1 MSAGRRRRIEDVASY
16 NFFNDNEGYSLP
28 MTSSAM
34 PVLNKAI
41 EHRFDNHGISLAAVE
56 WGDPDG
62 LPVIALHGW
71 LDNVAS
77 FAPLAA
83 KLRGIRLIA
92 IDLAGHGLSDHRSLD
107 NTYNIWQDVA
117 DVYTVV
123 EQLGL
128 STFALLGHSRGAMI
142 ATLTAG
148 TYPERVSHLGLI
160 DSFVPQAIDE
170 TEMPAQLA
178 LSIEDKHLRLRREPR
193 LYATREDALASRIH
207 RGEARLSEASAKLI
221 AERGLRHDAEGFRW
235 RADEKL
241 KVASEV
247 KLTPAIV
254 RAFVE
259 RIKCPSLLLLSDPQR
274 TERFYGMDQ
283 HAQQLVVEIIAGSH
297 HFHMEDTVV
306 PTAQRLN
313 NFFGQ
318 ASE

>member
-1 MSAGRRRRIEDVASY
+1 
-16 NFFNDNEGYSLP
+16 
-28 MTSSAM
+28 MTSTSAAL
-34 PVLNKAI
+34 LNNTI
-41 EHRFDNHGISLAAVE
+41 EHRFDNHGINLAAVE
-56 WGDPDG
+56 WGDPEG

-71 LDNVAS
+71 LDNAAS

-83 KLRGIRLIA
+83 RLEGVRLIA
-92 IDLAGHGLSDHRSLD
+92 LDLAGHGLSDHRSRD

-128 STFALLGHSRGAMI
+128 TTFALLGHSRGAMI

-160 DSFVPQAIDE
+160 DSFVPQAKSEAD
-170 TEMPAQLA
+170 MPEQLA
-178 LSIEDKHLRLRREPR
+178 LSIADKHLRLRREPR
-193 LYATREDALASRIH
+193 IYATRDEAIASRTSRGETLLSLAS
-207 RGEARLSEASAKLI
+207 ANLI
-221 AERGLRHDAEGFRW
+221 AERGLRREGEGFRW

-254 RAFVE
+254 QAFVG
-259 RIKCPSLLLLSDPQR
+259 RIQCSSLLLLSDPQR
-274 TERFYGMDQ
+274 MARFYGMEQ
-283 HAQQLVVEIIAGSH
+283 HAPGLVVDIIEGSH
-297 HFHMEDTVV
+297 HFHMEETVV

-313 NFFGQ
+313 DFYRSD
-318 ASE
+318 A

>member
-1 MSAGRRRRIEDVASY
+1 
-16 NFFNDNEGYSLP
+16 
-28 MTSSAM
+28 MTSTST
-34 PVLNKAI
+34 VLLNDTI

-71 LDNVAS
+71 LDNAAS

-83 KLRGIRLIA
+83 RLDGVRLIA
-92 IDLAGHGLSDHRSLD
+92 LDLAGHGLSDHRSLD

-128 STFALLGHSRGAMI
+128 TTFALLGHSRGAMI
-142 ATLTAG
+142 ATLTTG

-160 DSFVPQAIDE
+160 DSFVPQAKSE
-170 TEMPAQLA
+170 AEVPEQLA
-178 LSIEDKHLRLRREPR
+178 LSIADKHLRLRREPR
-193 LYATREDALASRIH
+193 IYATRDEAIASRTSRGETRLSLAS
-207 RGEARLSEASAKLI
+207 ANLI
-221 AERGLRHDAEGFRW
+221 AERGLRREGEGFRW

-254 RAFVE
+254 KTFVE
-259 RIKCPSLLLLSDPQR
+259 RIQCPSLLLLSDPQR
-274 TERFYGMDQ
+274 MERFYGMEQ
-283 HAQQLVVEIIAGSH
+283 YTPALAVEIIQGTH
-297 HFHMEDTVV
+297 HFHMEETVAA
-306 PTAQRLN
+306 TAQRLN
-313 NFFGQ
+313 LFFGQ
-318 ASE
+318 SDE

>member
-1 MSAGRRRRIEDVASY
+1 
-16 NFFNDNEGYSLP
+16 
-28 MTSSAM
+28 MTSSAI
-34 PVLNKAI
+34 PLLNNAI
-41 EHRFDNHGISLAAVE
+41 AHRFDNHGSSLAALE

-71 LDNVAS
+71 LDNAAS
-77 FAPLAA
+77 FAPLAER
-83 KLRGIRLIA
+83 LEGVRLIA

-142 ATLTAG
+142 STLTAG
-148 TYPERVSHLGLI
+148 AYPERVSHLGLI

-170 TEMPAQLA
+170 AELPAQLA

-193 LYATREDALASRIH
+193 IYATRDEALASRTS
-207 RGEARLSEASAKLI
+207 RGEARLSLASAKLI
-221 AERGLRHDAEGFRW
+221 AERGLRHEGEGFRW

-283 HAQQLVVEIIAGSH
+283 HAQQLTIEIIEGTH
-297 HFHMEDTVV
+297 HFHMEETVV

-313 NFFGQ
+313 QFFGQ
-318 ASE
+318 SCE

>member
-1 MSAGRRRRIEDVASY
+1 
-16 NFFNDNEGYSLP
+16 
-28 MTSSAM
+28 MTPSKIA
-34 PVLNKAI
+34 PLNNAI

-56 WGDPDG
+56 WGDPEG

-71 LDNVAS
+71 LDNAAS

-83 KLRGIRLIA
+83 RLEGVRLIA
-92 IDLAGHGLSDHRSLD
+92 LDLAGHGVSDHRSLD

-128 STFALLGHSRGAMI
+128 SSFALLGHSRGAMI

-148 TYPERVSHLGLI
+148 TYPERVSQLGLI

-170 TEMPAQLA
+170 ADVPTQLA
-178 LSIEDKHLRLRREPR
+178 LSIADKHQRLCREPR
-193 LYATREDALASRIH
+193 IYATHDEAIASRTS
-207 RGEARLSEASAKLI
+207 RGETPLSQASAELI
-221 AERGLRHDAEGFRW
+221 AERGLRREGQGYRW

-254 RAFVE
+254 QAFVE
-259 RIKCPSLLLLSDPQR
+259 RITCPSLLLLSDPLR
-274 TERFYGMDQ
+274 VERFYGMEQ
-283 HAQQLVVEIIAGSH
+283 HAPQLVIETIEGTH
-297 HFHMEDTVV
+297 HFHMEETVV
-306 PTAQRLN
+306 ATAQRLN
-313 NFFGQ
+313 RFYQSGG
-318 ASE
+318 EK

>member
-1 MSAGRRRRIEDVASY
+1 
-16 NFFNDNEGYSLP
+16 
-28 MTSSAM
+28 MTSANASL
-34 PVLNKAI
+34 LNNTI

-71 LDNVAS
+71 LDNAAS

-83 KLRGIRLIA
+83 RLEGVRLIA
-92 IDLAGHGLSDHRSLD
+92 LDLAGHGLSDHRSLD

-128 STFALLGHSRGAMI
+128 TTFALLGHSRGAMI

-160 DSFVPQAIDE
+160 DSFAPQAKSE
-170 TEMPAQLA
+170 AEVPEQLA
-178 LSIEDKHLRLRREPR
+178 LSIADKHLRLRREPR
-193 LYATREDALASRIH
+193 IYATREEAIASRTRRGETPLSLAS
-207 RGEARLSEASAKLI
+207 SNLI
-221 AERGLRHDAEGFRW
+221 AERGLRHEGEGYRW

-254 RAFVE
+254 QAFVE
-259 RIKCPSLLLLSDPQR
+259 RIQCPSLLLLSDPQR
-274 TERFYGMDQ
+274 MERFYGMEQ
-283 HAQQLVVEIIAGSH
+283 YAPGLVVEVIDGTH
-297 HFHMEDTVV
+297 HFHMEETVA

-313 NFFGQ
+313 RFFGQ
-318 ASE
+318 SGE

>member
-1 MSAGRRRRIEDVASY
+1 
-16 NFFNDNEGYSLP
+16 
-28 MTSSAM
+28 MTSTSTAL
-34 PVLNKAI
+34 LNNAI
-41 EHRFDNHGISLAAVE
+41 EHHFDNHGISLAAVE

-71 LDNVAS
+71 LDNAAS

-83 KLRGIRLIA
+83 RLEGVRLIA
-92 IDLAGHGLSDHRSLD
+92 LDLAGHGLSDHRSLD

-128 STFALLGHSRGAMI
+128 TTFALLGHSRGAMI

-160 DSFVPQAIDE
+160 DSFVPQAKSEADVPE
-170 TEMPAQLA
+170 QLA
-178 LSIEDKHLRLRREPR
+178 LSIADKHLRLRREPR
-193 LYATREDALASRIH
+193 VYATRDEAIASRTSRGETLLSLAS
-207 RGEARLSEASAKLI
+207 ANLI
-221 AERGLRHDAEGFRW
+221 AERGLRREGEGFRW

-254 RAFVE
+254 QAFVE
-259 RIKCPSLLLLSDPQR
+259 RIQCPSLLLLSDPQR
-274 TERFYGMDQ
+274 MERFYGMEQ
-283 HAQQLVVEIIAGSH
+283 YKPGLVVEIIEGTH
-297 HFHMEDTVV
+297 HFHMEETVTG
-306 PTAQRLN
+306 TAQRLN
-313 NFFGQ
+313 QFFGQ
-318 ASE
+318 SGE